1 MSILMTD
8 KNIEIANIQREIEK
22 YIGLGPNSLIFDFGV
37 AGKKTTLHVVT
48 VNPRHNQSFL
58 FHSEEGHDKVDAL
71 KNMLEYVKS
80 YKDKES
86 SYTIQWTR
94 QGEDIL
100 QTSYFSAKN
109 VQSALDKLF
118 YDRDPNSV
126 TVFSV
131 IMNPIT

>member
-1 MSILMTD
+1 MTD
-8 KNIEIANIQREIEK
+8 KNIELARMQRQIEE
-22 YIGLGPNSLIFDFGV
+22 YIGLGPNSLIYNFDD
-37 AGKKTTLHVVT
+37 ADGKTQLHLVT

-58 FHSEEGHDKVDAL
+58 FHSEEGYDKVDCM
-71 KNMLEYVKS
+71 KKMLNYVKNH
-80 YKDKES
+80 KDKES
-86 SYTIQWTR
+86 SYTIQWKMTGY
-94 QGEDIL
+94 QTL

-118 YDRDPNSV
+118 YDRDPNSI

>member
-1 MSILMTD
+1 MTD
-8 KNIEIANIQREIEK
+8 KNIEAAKLQREIEQ
-22 YIGLGPNSLIFDFGV
+22 YIGLGPNSLIYNFDESE
-37 AGKKTTLHVVT
+37 GKITLHLVT

-58 FHSEEGHDKVDAL
+58 FHSEEGYDKLDCMKKML
-71 KNMLEYVKS
+71 KYVKS

-86 SYTIQWTR
+86 SFTIQWKMT
-94 QGEDIL
+94 GYNTL

-109 VQSALDKLF
+109 IQGALDKLS
-118 YDRDPNSV
+118 YDRDPNSI

>member
-1 MSILMTD
+1 MTD
-8 KNIEIANIQREIEK
+8 RNIETAKMQREIEQ
-22 YIGLGPNSLIFDFGV
+22 YIGLGPNSLIYNFGE
-37 AGKKTTLHVVT
+37 ADGKTTLHLVT

-58 FHSEEGHDKVDAL
+58 FHFEEGYDKLDAM
-71 KNMLEYVKS
+71 KRMLAYVKS

-86 SYTIQWTR
+86 SYTIQWKSSGQDT
-94 QGEDIL
+94 L

-118 YDRDPNSV
+118 YDRDPNSI

>member
-1 MSILMTD
+1 MTD
-8 KNIEIANIQREIEK
+8 KNIETARLQREIEQ
-22 YIGLGPNSLIFDFGV
+22 YIGLGPNSLIYNFGENE
-37 AGKKTTLHVVT
+37 GKTTLHLVT

-58 FHSEEGHDKVDAL
+58 FHFEEGYDKQDTMKRML
-71 KNMLEYVKS
+71 KYVKS

-86 SYTIQWTR
+86 SYTIQWR
-94 QGEDIL
+94 HAEGETL

-118 YDRDPNSV
+118 YDRDPNSI